1 MVEVSE
7 HRKRPDI
14 IAAFEALETDPRLQV
29 DMSLMQE
36 LENMTAYSKSK
47 RDISAARYKTREDL
61 HTLAQPYE
69 EIQHYRG
76 RALRIKTGLLPLH
89 RILKRMWSACVTS
102 LYRSEELI
110 KLSPAARKET
120 ALAAILE
127 PLRER
132 MDDCEMVIETA
143 TEVEKLLSNAY
154 YTIKELRGI
163 NEAFIYEQKRE
174 RNV

>member
-1 MVEVSE
+1 MVDVQT
-7 HRKRPDI
+7 HRQQADI
-14 IAAFEALETDPRLQV
+14 VVAFETLEQDPRLQV
-29 DMSLMQE
+29 DMSLLRE
-36 LENMTAYSKSK
+36 LENMTAYSKST

-61 HTLAQPYE
+61 HTLAKPYE

-76 RALRIKTGLLPLH
+76 RALRIKTGLLPMH

-102 LYRSEELI
+102 LYRSEELV
-110 KLSPAARKET
+110 KLSPAARKEA

-132 MDDCEMVIETA
+132 MDDCELVIETA
-143 TEVEKLLSNAY
+143 TEVEKLLSSAY
-154 YTIKELRGI
+154 YTVKELRAI
-163 NEAFIYEQKRE
+163 NEAFLYEQKRE